1 MWGRS
6 DPHHVLREIEWT
18 TLFFFIGLFITV
30 EAIVQVG
37 IIEAIAWG

>member
-18 TLFFFIGLFITV
+18 TLFFIGLFITV